1 MISIKLGLSKGA
13 KSSFADFIRDAKSEQ
28 KKRVYSEVLTEAT
41 KQQNL
46 VMMKAEAKELDC
58 TPPFEARPCA
68 GLFYWVNLRFT

>member
-46 VMMKAEAKELDC
+46 VMMKADAKR
-58 TPPFEARPCA
+58 A
-68 GLFYWVNLRFT
+68 